1 MYGLALETVSEQ
13 VMLTKVG
20 VEPSGDAFNDPF
32 DPRALFPWMAPAPR
46 EALVALAGAQVLW
59 GRSAADRPAG
69 RKASSSHAPRQA
81 GCGGGNRWGL
91 RCLDRADLDQLE
103 ATNPA
108 AALGLLRML
117 ALDLG
122 AKVTL
127 CAQQLTLVE
136 HL

>member
-1 MYGLALETVSEQ
+1 MAET
-13 VMLTKVG
+13 
-20 VEPSGDAFNDPF
+20 D
-32 DPRALFPWMAPAPR
+32 
-46 EALVALAGAQVLW
+46 GACW
-59 GRSAADRPAG
+59 
-69 RKASSSHAPRQA
+69 
-81 GCGGGNRWGL
+81 
-91 RCLDRADLDQLE
+91 CLDRADLDQLE

-108 AALGLLRML
+108 AALGLLRIL